1 MPLRGG
7 TTPTPPVHILFVKP
21 VKSSR
26 VNLYTG
32 WLTKIIIPLVRL
44 KTMSIVSRLRTW
56 LATALL
62 MVAIALLFWLTPS
75 LPAEAL
81 LCHTATGHQF
91 CVLKIKRSAKN
102 FWEYRVTLSK
112 DGVTQPL
119 TVYNCRDRIRS
130 PIDKLPSDFDPND
143 EGEWI
148 CSFFQRTR
156 SLPGEPIPQVL

>member
-1 MPLRGG
+1 MP
-7 TTPTPPVHILFVKP
+7 
-21 VKSSR
+21 
-26 VNLYTG
+26 
-32 WLTKIIIPLVRL
+32 
-44 KTMSIVSRLRTW
+44 IVFRLRPQ

-62 MVAIALLFWLTPS
+62 MVTITLLFWLTTP

-81 LCHTATGHQF
+81 PCHTAAGHQF

-112 DGVTQPL
+112 DGVTLPL

-148 CSFFQRTR
+148 CSFFNRPR
-156 SLPGEPIPQVL
+156 SRPGEPIPQVL